1 MKLLDTSVAIDFL
14 RNSPPAVETVRGAF
28 LEADWFGGSE
38 ITRFE
43 ILAGVLP
50 GEEDETERFLGHL
63 EWVPVIEPISRR
75 AGSLAHRYRAS
86 HSGIE
91 DADYLIAATAL
102 ELDAELVTTNV
113 RHFPM
118 FPGLKAAYRLPS

>member
-14 RNSPPAVETVRGAF
+14 RRHSPAVSAVSSAATSDQVGA
-28 LEADWFGGSE
+28 SE

-43 ILAGVLP
+43 LLAGMRP
-50 GEEDETERFLGHL
+50 DEEAATEEFLSLLAMIPVEETIART
-63 EWVPVIEPISRR
+63 
-75 AGSLAHRYRAS
+75 AGSLARRYKRS

-91 DADYLIAATAL
+91 DADYLIASTAI
-102 ELDAELVTTNV
+102 ETGAELLTTNV

-118 FPGLKAAYRLPS
+118 FPGLEPAYSPTS

>member
-14 RNSPPAVETVRGAF
+14 RRHPPAVDAVSSAVGSDRLA
-28 LEADWFGGSE
+28 ASE

-43 ILAGVLP
+43 LLSGMRPDEETATETFLSLLVMIPVEETIARTAGALA
-50 GEEDETERFLGHL
+50 
-63 EWVPVIEPISRR
+63 RR
-75 AGSLAHRYRAS
+75 YKRS

-102 ELDAELVTTNV
+102 EADADLLTTNV

-118 FPGLKAAYRLPS
+118 LEGLAPAY